1 MEFRPTPQDEPVE
14 LTFEE
19 FDELVRAGTVRPKAQ
34 YRSKWTNYEWR
45 PVDRIPRFLRLI
57 PPGYKYEDEL
67 KERRAEIAESLLQA
81 ERQAEF
87 YETYV
92 SGELIES
99 CYGLEPLEKVA
110 LDPGVV
116 GAARFII
123 LPSFATERVVT
134 FRFGPKSLSLEGVV
148 GEESVFHAV
157 AKAGLPRRPYESRL
171 VHLQGDLGYYEAPA
185 PFTSWET
192 FVDKAVDAPSCF
204 AFVLDGVGYA
214 QRVLV
219 KGEVVAVRWFN
230 PGHEREHA
238 RQTALVRAYCECLRK
253 AGMGELC
260 QV

>member
-1 MEFRPTPQDEPVE
+1 MEFRPTPEDDPVE
-14 LTFEE
+14 LTFTE
-19 FDELVRAGTVRPKAQ
+19 FDELVRAGTMRPKAQ

-45 PVDRIPRFLRLI
+45 SVDRIPRFLRLI
-57 PPGYKYEDEL
+57 PPDYKYEDEL
-67 KERRAEIAESLLQA
+67 KERRAEIAESRLQA

-123 LPSFATERVVT
+123 LPSRKSERVVT
-134 FRFGPKSLSLEGVV
+134 FRFGAKSLSLEGVV
-148 GEESVFHAV
+148 GEASVFHAIV
-157 AKAGLPRRPYESRL
+157 DAGLPRRPYESRL
-171 VHLQGDLGYYEAPA
+171 ARLQGDLGYSDAPA

-192 FVDKAVDAPSCF
+192 YVDRAVDAPSCRS
-204 AFVLDGVGYA
+204 FVLDGVGYG

-219 KGEVVAVRWFN
+219 KGEVVAVRWSN
-230 PGHEREHA
+230 PGREHA
-238 RQTALVRAYCECLRK
+238 RQTALVRAYRECLRK

-260 QV
+260 EF